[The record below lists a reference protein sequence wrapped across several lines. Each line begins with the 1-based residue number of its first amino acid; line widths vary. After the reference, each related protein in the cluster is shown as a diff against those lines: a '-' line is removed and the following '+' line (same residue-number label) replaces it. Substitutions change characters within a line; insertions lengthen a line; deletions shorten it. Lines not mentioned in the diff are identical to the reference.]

1 MKKAKGNFFNIN
13 NKNLKLGIG
22 AVLISDPL
30 IQDYFFRRSVI
41 LLIDYDPKEGALGVV
56 LNKPIFVDIND
67 VLSDVSAKPIPLY
80 SGGPVSIDRVFFL
93 HQLEEVISESVEVI
107 KNVFWGGKEE
117 DFSLFLKNPEFD
129 ETKIRP
135 FLGYSSW
142 VPGQLEKEVTN
153 GDWVVTNIDGSQVF
167 QDNYESLWAD
177 LVAALDKEHQ
187 VWLNFPTNPMMN

>member
-1 MKKAKGNFFNIN
+1 MKKENGKIFNIKYK
-13 NKNLKLGIG
+13 NKKLGIG
-22 AVLISDPL
+22 SALISDPL

-41 LLIDYDPKEGALGVV
+41 LIIDYSEEEGALGLV

-67 VLSDVSAKPIPLY
+67 VLKSVSCKPLPLY
-80 SGGPVSIDRVFFL
+80 SGGPVAIDRVFFL
-93 HQLEEVISESVEVI
+93 HQLNNVISESEEII

-117 DFSLFLKNPEFD
+117 DFSSFLNKPDYD

-142 VPGQLEKEVTN
+142 TPGQLEREVSE
-153 GDWVVTNIDGSQVF
+153 GDWVVTEIKSSLVF
-167 QDNYESLWAD
+167 QNNYESLWAEM
-177 LVAALDKEHQ
+177 VASLDEEHH